1 MTKKVLSSVLCFMLI
16 ASYFISVSAAE
27 LIVNGSFNDTGMSFE
42 GLSLYDAS
50 SIGKNACGILKNCEY
65 QDDYYSYKAEY
76 LYPVHLLEGRLYRLS
91 MRVYCAEKTGVSS
104 YSTTSFDNKNKNV
117 IFSVYDACDSWQMV
131 SAVFIAGSEN
141 EYGIIVDFIAETENN
156 TILIDDIS
164 LTEYDTSP
172 TSLRIEGPSAVLVP
186 ESGYLSYNFRATAI
200 DSHKNTVPIIQCGI
214 SFSELPAGVTY
225 NDELETIIV
234 SSDANDGESFEIT
247 ATPPSSLPSLP
258 GVTLTVTTCKNYI
271 VNGDFNDYPDLNGF
285 FSSTGNLFLKKDPQ
299 YGKTAYI
306 ESVEIDENNYLAS
319 VNIDNTYFLDA
330 SKIYVFRAMVRS
342 ESSYPSRKTDATNG
356 ILNPDGSISIN
367 ITNVGAQWSLITS
380 VIEVP
385 REGIYQLNINF
396 SAPDS
401 RPVYFDCVGL
411 YAESLRP
418 TKIIYSA
425 PAHICIPDTEVLSLP
440 FDYAVLDQRNNLI
453 SGEDIDLS
461 VNPPDNGVYIE
472 GKTLFVSKNTVPGV
486 YEICAYDKN
495 YPEATGVHK
504 IDITKEMIGD
514 GSFEAQATGQ
524 WFSTASPSI
533 FNIATIYKD
542 FVPSDG
548 EKFGKLTF
556 NGCVSALLSD
566 SVIKLSAGKA
576 YVFNSYIKA
585 VVPDI
590 ATTVTVMIYNVR
602 SNNFE
607 DNLAVL
613 QYDIDGRDEYN
624 KVFVPEK
631 DITGRL
637 MIAFTTPAQH
647 DSQIALIDNITITNA
662 KTSASKVVVSGYPYP
677 ERVLTG
683 KYQFSSNFE
692 TTDMSTYRWLISPTK
707 EGVYIPISG
716 ETDISIS
723 LTREMLGKFLKLEV
737 TPCSLNGP
745 VSGEAMVSSP
755 IEIKDIPNGGG
766 GSQYISAPS
775 NEDYEDDKPAQI
787 PNTNT
792 VNRGTTFSVINIYA
806 QCFSSSNNFFDAYGH
821 WAEQDIILMNAAG
834 IVNGRT
840 NNLFEPNEPITRA
853 EFAAFMIRAFSLAPL
868 YYEGGFDDV
877 NSWDWY
883 SGVVET
889 VTKYNMAQGIG
900 DKLFAPLVPMNRE
913 QMTLMTMKALQ
924 MTGVKVND
932 YSKIVFTDSS
942 KISSWALDAVNKATS
957 SGIISG
963 YNDGTFRPHDN
974 TTRAEAVAIIKRMLT
989 YVITAEE

>member
-1 MTKKVLSSVLCFMLI
+1 MTKKVLSAVLCFMLI
-16 ASYFISVSAAE
+16 ASYFTSISAAE

-42 GLSLYDAS
+42 GLSLYDGS
-50 SIGKNACGILKNCEY
+50 SVGKNQCGILENCEY
-65 QDDYYSYKAEY
+65 KDDHYSYNAEY
-76 LYPVHLLEGRLYRLS
+76 LYPVQLQSGRLYKLS
-91 MRVYCAEKTGVSS
+91 MRVYCTGNTGVSP
-104 YSTTSFDNKNKNV
+104 YSTTKFDNKSNNV
-117 IFSVYDACDSWQMV
+117 IFTVYDVCDSWQMV
-131 SAVFIAGSEN
+131 SAVFIAGSEK
-141 EYGIIVDFIAETENN
+141 EYGIIIDFISATDNN

-164 LTEYDTSP
+164 LTEYDTVP
-172 TSLRIEGPSAVLVP
+172 VSLRIEGPSSILVP
-186 ESGYLSYNFRATAI
+186 ERGYLSHAFKATAI
-200 DSHKNTVPIIQCGI
+200 DKSGSAIPVIQCDI

-225 NDELETIIV
+225 NAELETIDV
-234 SSDANDGESFEIT
+234 SCDANVGETFEIT
-247 ATPPSSLPSLP
+247 ATPPALLSSLSKA
-258 GVTLTVTTCKNYI
+258 TLTVTTGKNYI

-285 FSSTGNLFLKKDPQ
+285 FSSTGNLQLKKDPQ
-299 YGKTAYI
+299 YGKAAYI
-306 ESVEIDENNYLAS
+306 EPVEIDENNFLAT

-342 ESSYPSRKTDATNG
+342 ESCYPSRKTDASNG

-367 ITNVGAQWSLITS
+367 ITNVGAEWSLVTS
-380 VIEVP
+380 VIEVSQA
-385 REGIYQLNINF
+385 GIYQLNISF
-396 SAPDS
+396 LAPDS
-401 RPVYFDCVGL
+401 RPVYLDCVGL

-425 PAHICIPDTEVLSLP
+425 PAHICIPDTDVLSLP
-440 FDYAVLDQRNNLI
+440 FNYAVLDQRNNMIL
-453 SGEDIDLS
+453 GEDIELS
-461 VNPPDNGVYIE
+461 IKPAGSGVYIE
-472 GKTLFVSKNTVPGV
+472 GKTLFVSSNTAPGV

-533 FNIATIYKD
+533 FNIAPIYKN

-556 NGCVSALLSD
+556 NGSVSALLAD
-566 SVIKLSAGKA
+566 SVVKLSAGKA

-590 ATTVTVMIYNVR
+590 ATTVTVMIYNVW
-602 SNNFE
+602 SNSFE

-613 QYDIDGRDEYN
+613 QFDIDGKDEYN

-647 DSQIALIDNITITNA
+647 DSQIALIDNISITDA
-662 KTSASKVVVSGYPYP
+662 KTSASKVIVSGYPYP
-677 ERVLTG
+677 ERVLVG

-707 EGVYIPISG
+707 DGVYMPLSG

-723 LTREMLGKFLKLEV
+723 LTREMLDQFLKFEV

-745 VSGEAMVSSP
+745 VAGKAMASNP
-755 IEIKDIPNGGG
+755 IEIINVPNGGG
-766 GSQYISAPS
+766 GSHYVSTPS
-775 NEDYEDDKPAQI
+775 DEDYEDDKPTQI

-806 QCFSSSNNFFDAYGH
+806 QSFSASNHFFDTYGH

-834 IVNGRT
+834 IVNGRS

-853 EFAAFMIRAFSLAPL
+853 EFSAFMIRAFSLAPL

-889 VTKYNMAQGIG
+889 VTKYNMAQGVG

-924 MTGVKVND
+924 MTGVKVKE
-932 YSKIVFTDSS
+932 YSNTAYTDSS
-942 KISSWALDAVNKATS
+942 KISPWALDAVNKAAAA
-957 SGIISG
+957 GIISG
-963 YNDGTFRPHDN
+963 YHDGSFRPHDN

-989 YVITAEE
+989 YVVTAEE